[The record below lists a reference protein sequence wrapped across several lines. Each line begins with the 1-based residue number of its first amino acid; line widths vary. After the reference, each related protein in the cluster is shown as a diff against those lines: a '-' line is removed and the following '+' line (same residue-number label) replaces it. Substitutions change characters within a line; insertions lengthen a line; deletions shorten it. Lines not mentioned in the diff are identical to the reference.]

1 MDAATRR
8 RVGLLLSLSLPP
20 ALAWAQEMPKGF
32 SLPIEL
38 GQGFVHRPAGPNLYL
53 ATLQLAP
60 QWTLLPGRLR
70 GGLVL
75 GAFYPGRGVGGLVG
89 GRLTVNVL
97 NGPPVLLASSFHV
110 HLLAEYLPAVRTPGE
125 GGHWR
130 QWAGGGVGL
139 ETSNLLGLALKL
151 HRDFQTP
158 ATYGQLALTLNLR
171 YRTTVPPP
179 L

>member
-1 MDAATRR
+1 M
-8 RVGLLLSLSLPP
+8 
-20 ALAWAQEMPKGF
+20 AWAQEIPKGL

-38 GQGFVHRPAGPNLYL
+38 GQGFVHCPAGPDLYL

-70 GGLVL
+70 AGLVL
-75 GAFYPGRGVGGLVG
+75 GTFYPGRGVGGLAG
-89 GRLTVNVL
+89 GRLTVKVL
-97 NGPPVLLASSFHV
+97 DGPPVLLASSFHV

-125 GGHWR
+125 GRWE
-130 QWAGGGVGL
+130 QWVGGGVGL

-151 HRDFQTP
+151 HRDFQRP

-171 YRTTVPPP
+171 YKTSRPPE